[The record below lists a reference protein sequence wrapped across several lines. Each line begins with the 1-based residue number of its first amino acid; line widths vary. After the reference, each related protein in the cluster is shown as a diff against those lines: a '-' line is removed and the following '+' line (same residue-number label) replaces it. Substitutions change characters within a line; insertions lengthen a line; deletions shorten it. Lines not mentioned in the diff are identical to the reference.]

1 MTNTEFDA
9 WMKEVR
15 RAVAKLSDVLDASP
29 ADELSDT
36 QIRDEDGVF
45 HDLTELVKEKC
56 VIDTNVNLYMP
67 VTSQTS
73 FVRYFVSLGGNYH
86 IPRNLAA
93 LIRDY
98 ADDPDVVIAVHKF

>member
-1 MTNTEFDA
+1 MTNAEFDA
-9 WMKEVR
+9 WMEEVR
-15 RAVAKLSDVLDASP
+15 RTVAKLVDVLDASP
-29 ADELSDT
+29 VEELSDT
-36 QIRDEDGVF
+36 QIRDKDGVV

-73 FVRYFVSLGGNYH
+73 FVRYFVSLGGNYY

-93 LIRDY
+93 LIRDH
-98 ADDPDVVIAVHKF
+98 ADDPDVEITVYKF

>member
-1 MTNTEFDA
+1 MTVIYFDA
-9 WMKEVR
+9 ETREAFRKIAELVDIMGIEFEQ
-15 RAVAKLSDVLDASP
+15 
-29 ADELSDT
+29 ELSDT
-36 QIRDEDGVF
+36 QIRDKDGVV

-73 FVRYFVSLGGNYH
+73 FVCYFTSLGGNYY

-93 LIRDY
+93 LIRDH
-98 ADDPDVVIAVHKF
+98 ADDPDVKITVYKF

>member
-1 MTNTEFDA
+1 MTEANFDA
-9 WMKEVR
+9 WIEEVR
-15 RAVAKLSDVLDASP
+15 RKVTELSDPLDAKP
-29 ADELSDT
+29 VDELSDT
-36 QIRDEDGVF
+36 QIRDKDGVV

-73 FVRYFVSLGGNYH
+73 FVRYFVSLGGNYY

-93 LIRDY
+93 LIRDH
-98 ADDPDVVIAVHKF
+98 ADDPDVVITIYKF